1 VQPQKKHFVS
11 TLLGIFLLLSCGPVL
26 GQVMLD
32 QGIPLKISKQLTF
45 RGLSETFD
53 EWWLFDPPVRQ
64 VAIFGMTFEGD
75 TFGIG
80 EAINVEIFRNS
91 LDYFYG
97 TNGTNMIFHGP
108 SNQIRFVTPLT
119 WTTNTAFA
127 RVTMIVGSASFTNL
141 NLATKSVGADGMA
154 NVYRTNIAFMVP
166 SPRMALTMNTG
177 DQWSFQ
183 SSVLNGGLTATFAE
197 NGGRQYARIR
207 FKTLL
212 PTLTENELLRLDVFE
227 NEATGNHVASKIF
240 NGPID
245 EGQMDVIGAWPDR
258 QGAVRLTMLSG
269 SITITNLTLI
279 SAFPGP
285 SGLALIFQTNIV
297 SFSPSTPGPRLTV
310 DNSYTWLF
318 GVSYLLWPTNA
329 VGYQLEESEALPQ
342 SPWRPVTNRVATID
356 TNHFYEVDVYW
367 SARPQRYYRL
377 RKAF

>member
-1 VQPQKKHFVS
+1 MF
-11 TLLGIFLLLSCGPVL
+11 
-26 GQVMLD
+26 D
-32 QGIPLKISKQLTF
+32 QGIPLKLSKQLTF

-119 WTTNTAFA
+119 WITNTAFA

-154 NVYRTNIAFMVP
+154 NVYRTNIAFMDP
-166 SPRMALTMNTG
+166 SPRMALTLNAG
-177 DQWSFQ
+177 EQWSFQ
-183 SSVLNGGLTATFAE
+183 SSILSGGLTATFVE
-197 NGGRQYARIR
+197 NGGRYARIK
-207 FKTLL
+207 FKTLS
-212 PTLTENELLRLDVFE
+212 PTFSAGESLRIEMIEDSEF
-227 NEATGNHVASKIF
+227 GNSIGSQTF
-240 NGPID
+240 NGPLD
-245 EGQMDVIGAWPDR
+245 GGQMDVLGAWPDK

-269 SITITNLTLI
+269 SIIITNLTLI
-279 SAFPGP
+279 SSFQGP
-285 SGLALIFQTNIV
+285 SGLALIYQTNIV
-297 SFSPSTPGPRLTV
+297 NFSPSTPGPRLTV

-329 VGYQLEESEALPQ
+329 VGYQIEESEALPQ
-342 SPWRPVTNRVATID
+342 SLWRPVTNFIGTID
-356 TNHFYEVDVYW
+356 TNHFYEIPVYGG
-367 SARPQRYYRL
+367 APPQRYYRL